1 MNIRQSV
8 LDTLKEAPG
17 SQMDAAAVL
26 DRMHGALGPISVT
39 REQVSN
45 SLSDLAA
52 WSEITRVS
60 RGVYAYEFK
69 TVPEPIDYSQKN
81 ARATMEEAARVGSVS
96 DTIKEDEIAADK
108 FFTQVGTARNGDLL
122 ITRDS
127 DGAAYRATPL

>member
-26 DRMHGALGPISVT
+26 DRLHGALGPISVT

-60 RGVYAYEFK
+60 RGVYAYEIR
-69 TVPEPIDYSQKN
+69 PEPIDYSQKN

-96 DTIKEDEIAADK
+96 DAIKDDEIAADK